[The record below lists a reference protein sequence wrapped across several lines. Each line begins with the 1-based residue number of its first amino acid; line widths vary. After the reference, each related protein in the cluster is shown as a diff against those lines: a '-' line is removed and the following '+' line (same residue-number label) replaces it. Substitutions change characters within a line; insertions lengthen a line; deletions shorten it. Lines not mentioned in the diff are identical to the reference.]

1 MSSKR
6 TRKPNRKY
14 QEVTHDSEDEIPPSK
29 TCKTTKKKT
38 KEKPAKAPS
47 ATCICL
53 TCKGTV
59 DGVSGAPFHQCQYCT
74 VKICISCF
82 DKDTDDDPL
91 VKCRCG
97 LFGPGGWTGA
107 VGHMCSG
114 CPGQDTKSDTS
125 QYHQW
130 MEWCANCQERHC
142 FDCVEEDCCDS
153 DTEVRYASGDVF
165 GVSINDCASG
175 DVFGVSINPRI
186 HVSANSLTQRF
197 LVVEGDVQPPRPSVL
212 QKRRLSELR

>member
-29 TCKTTKKKT
+29 KCKTTKKKT
-38 KEKPAKAPS
+38 KEKSAEAPS
-47 ATCICL
+47 ATCI

-59 DGVSGAPFHQCQYCT
+59 DGDSAPFHQCQFCT

-97 LFGPGGWTGA
+97 LFGPGGWKGE

-142 FDCVEEDCCDS
+142 FDCVESGCCDS
-153 DTEVRYASGDVF
+153 DTEEDFNRHLQASYKKFGKDV
-165 GVSINDCASG
+165 VNQEMNDLY
-175 DVFGVSINPRI
+175 
-186 HVSANSLTQRF
+186 H
-197 LVVEGDVQPPRPSVL
+197 
-212 QKRRLSELR
+212 SELGF